1 MALVLNI
8 RSKAVAK
15 IVDSYIFAI
24 AGFEA
29 GYFGNK
35 AVELLD
41 GKHVV
46 INWATV
52 GYIALAAVLP
62 PVFRILDAKFPVLTG
77 LSNKVLAII
86 GQKAQP
92 PVV

>member
-1 MALVLNI
+1 MAFTLTPREKTIEKV
-8 RSKAVAK
+8 
-15 IVDSYIFAI
+15 VDSYVFAI

-35 AVELLD
+35 AVELLN
-41 GKHVV
+41 GKHPV

-62 PVFRILDAKFPVLTG
+62 PIFRILDAKFPVLTSV
-77 LSNKVLAII
+77 SNAVLKIV
-86 GQKAQP
+86 GQKATP
-92 PVV
+92 TA